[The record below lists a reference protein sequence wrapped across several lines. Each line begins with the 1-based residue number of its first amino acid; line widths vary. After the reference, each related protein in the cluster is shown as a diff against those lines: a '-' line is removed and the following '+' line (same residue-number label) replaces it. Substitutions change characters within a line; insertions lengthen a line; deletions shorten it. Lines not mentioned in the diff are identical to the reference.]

1 MEPVTAPLCPLDTGP
16 AAIVPRQRGPA
27 RRWAAPS
34 GEEPERSDAGPGPV
48 APAPGA
54 SPPSRTAPT
63 PAAARSARRPP
74 LAGSVRGV
82 TPPADEPVGAVVVGA
97 GRDSRGAVVAA
108 LLGAPLPVRRPPES
122 FLLVRHGPAA
132 RIAAFLPGWP
142 HPWPVP
148 TRAARTGAG
157 LDLPRPPRRV
167 EVRRPDQLLRHLSLV
182 DTPDLGP
189 LGPAGTRVLV
199 DAVARAGALV
209 FVIGAG
215 PPPGPVE
222 HDLLRQAVAAGA
234 AVFVVVTP
242 GGVQSEGE
250 APHRAAL
257 LAAVPDLAGA
267 PWFVG
272 EPDAGSVTGLRRQ
285 LIDWADRTALHRAG
299 AGLAALTGL
308 DQPPTLRTDRSR
320 PADGDGPPAPGPE
333 GDWSRH
339 LDRTVRRAG
348 QRVRQTLAIEL
359 ANLHLA
365 AVQEILF
372 GCGPAG
378 TPDLLDRELLALSLR
393 AGHGCAAAVDD
404 IVDDMTGYLF
414 AAEPTALRHVLRE
427 LLRRRIAVDPPP
439 TPVAVGLLAMA
450 AGQVQRVTA
459 TDAPDDVLGA
469 AEVDVFA
476 AYPASWSRSA
486 LPPLGLALA
495 ADCWH
500 RDDGP
505 AGMAPHQARTWTQ
518 QILRA
523 VEIELSRE
531 LTVRFAAVRRGLSS
545 LLCDVVDTGDPAR

>member
-1 MEPVTAPLCPLDTGP
+1 MTAPLYPLDTGLT
-16 AAIVPRQRGPA
+16 AIVPRQRGPA
-27 RRWAAPS
+27 QRWAAPS
-34 GEEPERSDAGPGPV
+34 AGQPEPPDAVPDPV

-54 SPPSRTAPT
+54 LSPPPHTELAPT
-63 PAAARSARRPP
+63 PAVPRSARRSPQ
-74 LAGSVRGV
+74 AGAVRGV
-82 TPPADEPVGAVVVGA
+82 TPPADEPVAAVVVGA

-142 HPWPVP
+142 HPWLIP
-148 TRAARTGAG
+148 TRAARNGAG
-157 LDLPRPPRRV
+157 LDLPRSPRRV
-167 EVRRPDQLLRHLSLV
+167 EVRRPDQMLRHLSLV
-182 DTPDLGP
+182 DTPDLGS
-189 LGPAGTRVLV
+189 LRPAGMRVLV
-199 DAVARAGALV
+199 DAVTRAGALV

-242 GGVQSEGE
+242 GGVHSEGE

-257 LAAVPDLAGA
+257 LAAVPELVDA

-285 LIDWADRTALHRAG
+285 LIDWADRAALHRAG
-299 AGLAALTGL
+299 AGLAALAGL
-308 DQPPTLRTDRSR
+308 DQPTTLRTDRSR
-320 PADGDGPPAPGPE
+320 SADGGGPPGPE
-333 GDWSRH
+333 AENDWSRH

-348 QRVRQTLAIEL
+348 QRVRHTLAIEL

-393 AGHGCAAAVDD
+393 AGHGCVTAVDD
-404 IVDDMTGYLF
+404 IVDEMAGYLF
-414 AAEPTALRHVLRE
+414 AAEPTTLRHVLRE
-427 LLRRRIAVDPPP
+427 LLRRRIVVDPPP
-439 TPVAVGLLAMA
+439 TPVAVGLLATA
-450 AGQVQRVTA
+450 AGEVQRVTA
-459 TDAPDDVLGA
+459 TEAPDGVLGA

-476 AYPASWSRSA
+476 AYPTPWSRSA

-500 RDDGP
+500 RNDGP

-523 VEIELSRE
+523 IEIELSRE

-545 LLCDVVDTGDPAR
+545 LLGDVVDTGDPAR